1 MVPCDA
7 QGNVAV
13 GHIADAGAIEAS
25 QQRRKTPFLGNLA
38 NGVLYPWTNVLATKD
53 DMISIDSEEQWAQMK
68 MTGEAPPQAPDTIA
82 PALSRANPAPEA
94 TDQVKEP
101 EEIAT
106 GTMADLDKELLST
119 DMSNVKAPIGMQQT
133 IPENIG
139 IGLPNIEGLKPR
151 EAKTVLSEW
160 ATLHFGHKLDR
171 RPPLDDVVIE
181 CQRLISITVQSKTG

>member
-7 QGNVAV
+7 QGNIAI

-82 PALSRANPAPEA
+82 PALSRANPAPEVA
-94 TDQVKEP
+94 DQAQEP
-101 EEIAT
+101 EEAAT
-106 GTMADLDKELLST
+106 ATMADLEKELQPGL
-119 DMSNVKAPIGMQQT
+119 
-133 IPENIG
+133 IPSMA
-139 IGLPNIEGLKPR
+139 LPNIENMKPR

-160 ATLHFGHKLDR
+160 ASLHFGHKLDR
-171 RPPLDDVVIE
+171 RPPLDEVVIE
-181 CQRLISITVQSKTG
+181 CQRLISVTVQSKTG